1 MQQWLAVVGSPHR
14 RDLLPFGDLVAFAH
28 QEVSVVPIGTE
39 IVIVM
44 FHDDKP
50 AVAYQSTTAVNDLSA
65 LCGLDIRTLATG
77 DLDALA

>member
-1 MQQWLAVVGSPHR
+1 MQQWLAIVGQPHR

-28 QEVSVVPIGTE
+28 QEVSIVPVSTE

-44 FHDDKP
+44 LHDDKP
-50 AVAYQSTTAVNDLSA
+50 AVAYQSTTAVNDFPA
-65 LCGLDIRTLATG
+65 LCRLDIRTLAAG